1 MKIEG
6 THTINAPRER
16 LWKLMIDPEVIRRIL
31 PGLESLEE
39 TPDGA
44 YRMTM
49 KAGVGSIKGVF
60 TGAIRLDDLR
70 PPEHYRM
77 LVDGKGTPGF
87 VKGDGTLD
95 LVEQDGVTRVEYSGN
110 VNVGGTIAS
119 VGQRM
124 IVSSAKMMAGQFFTA
139 LEAEAA
145 ALHKSEI
152 TGEEHS
158 PPSHNIFI
166 TFFRWL
172 IGLFKRR

>member
-6 THTINAPRER
+6 THTISAARER
-16 LWKLMIDPEVIRRIL
+16 LWNLMIDPAVIRRVV

-39 TPDGA
+39 TPDGS

-60 TGAIRLDDLR
+60 TGTIRLDDLR

-77 LVDGKGTPGF
+77 IVDGKGTPGF

-95 LVEQDGVTRVEYSGN
+95 LVEQEGLTRVDYSGN

-145 ALHKSEI
+145 SLLHSEI

-158 PPSHNIFI
+158 PPTHNILV

-172 IGLFKRR
+172 IGLFRHR